1 MSQISVTIVTVIS
14 TNEEKMDNFSDNLKP
29 YFPMMNGDYGNSQI
43 NIRDRVD
50 LKSVY
55 SQRWMKITSW
65 YVIIKSIFLVKVLL
79 LFTLQRITNTK
90 V

>member
-43 NIRDRVD
+43 NIRARYKV
-50 LKSVY
+50 
-55 SQRWMKITSW
+55 R
-65 YVIIKSIFLVKVLL
+65 IFSKMEEDNFMVCD
-79 LFTLQRITNTK
+79 N
-90 V
+90 